1 MKRWIRYLYEYD
13 QGKKLRNVG
22 FVKVEQGEGE
32 CAVHIHGKGLH
43 MQGENRLNLYLF
55 YEENEECIG
64 IWQGTAENVDPAIN
78 YRLYYTKEDTGKTE
92 NFEKIRGIV
101 LLSEAGRR
109 YAAVWDDQP
118 AHVEAMRIGKEEPQQ
133 EEAARQEEE
142 PKQVEPTRQEEEPK
156 SEESVRQEIE
166 PEKEESVRQ
175 EIELEQEDVVE
186 REIEPE
192 QEDVVEREIE
202 LEQEENLSR
211 IHCVKIQR
219 RDLARLPRCEWK
231 LANNSFLLHGCY
243 NYRHLA
249 FLEYK
254 DQLWLGVPGVYHP
267 QEARAAEAM
276 GFPEFI
282 YRKDTDASSEE
293 EEEFGYWCRRVK
305 RRPDTLMEQSMG
317 NKRDGE

>member
-118 AHVEAMRIGKEEPQQ
+118 AHVEAMRIWKEEPQR

-142 PKQVEPTRQEEEPK
+142 PELVEVARQEEESK

-166 PEKEESVRQ
+166 PEQEE
-175 EIELEQEDVVE
+175 IGE

-202 LEQEENLSR
+202 SEQEENLSR

-254 DQLWLGVPGVYHP
+254 DQLWLGVPGIYHP

>member
-118 AHVEAMRIGKEEPQQ
+118 AHVEAMRIWKEEP
-133 EEAARQEEE
+133 RQEE
-142 PKQVEPTRQEEEPK
+142 VTRQEEEPEQAEPARQETEPETEK
-156 SEESVRQEIE
+156 SARQEIE
-166 PEKEESVRQ
+166 V
-175 EIELEQEDVVE
+175 EQEEIGE

-202 LEQEENLSR
+202 PEQEENLSR

-254 DQLWLGVPGVYHP
+254 DQLWLGVPGIYHP

-293 EEEFGYWCRRVK
+293 EEDFGYWCRRVK

>member
-1 MKRWIRYLYEYD
+1 MKRWIRYLYEYE
-13 QGKKLRNVG
+13 QEKKLRNVG

-78 YRLYYTKEDTGKTE
+78 YRLYYTKEDTGTAE

-109 YAAVWDDQP
+109 YAAVWDDKP
-118 AHVEAMRIGKEEPQQ
+118 AHVEAMRIWKEEP
-133 EEAARQEEE
+133 RQEE
-142 PKQVEPTRQEEEPK
+142 VTRQEEEPEQVEPARQETEPK
-156 SEESVRQEIE
+156 PKESARQEIE
-166 PEKEESVRQ
+166 V
-175 EIELEQEDVVE
+175 EQEEIGE

-202 LEQEENLSR
+202 PEQEENLSR

>member
-78 YRLYYTKEDTGKTE
+78 YRLYYTREDTGKPE
-92 NFEKIRGIV
+92 NFEKIRGII
-101 LLSEAGRR
+101 LLSENERR
-109 YAAVWDDQP
+109 YAAIWDDEP
-118 AHVEAMRIGKEEPQQ
+118 VHVDTMRIWQEASAGEELAAQ
-133 EEAARQEEE
+133 EEV
-142 PKQVEPTRQEEEPK
+142 P
-156 SEESVRQEIE
+156 
-166 PEKEESVRQ
+166 
-175 EIELEQEDVVE
+175 E
-186 REIEPE
+186 REMEPE
-192 QEDVVEREIE
+192 QEEMVVREETVVQETMPVE
-202 LEQEENLSR
+202 LEEASQEDASR

-254 DQLWLGVPGVYHP
+254 DQLWLGVPGVFHP

-282 YRKDTDASSEE
+282 YRKDTDSTSEE
-293 EEEFGYWCRRVK
+293 GEEFGYWCRRVK
-305 RRPDTLMEQSMG
+305 RRPDTLSGQRME

>member
-118 AHVEAMRIGKEEPQQ
+118 AHVEAMRIWKEEPQQ
-133 EEAARQEEE
+133 EEAARQEIE
-142 PKQVEPTRQEEEPK
+142 PEPEKSSRQQTEP
-156 SEESVRQEIE
+156 EPEDAARWEIE
-166 PEKEESVRQ
+166 PEP
-175 EIELEQEDVVE
+175 EDVVE

-192 QEDVVEREIE
+192 P
-202 LEQEENLSR
+202 EENLSR

>member
-32 CAVHIHGKGLH
+32 CSVHIHGKGLH

-118 AHVEAMRIGKEEPQQ
+118 AHVETMRICQEEPQQ
-133 EEAARQEEE
+133 TEAVVQEEE
-142 PKQVEPTRQEEEPK
+142 PEQAEPARQETEPEP
-156 SEESVRQEIE
+156 EESARQEME
-166 PEKEESVRQ
+166 PEQEE
-175 EIELEQEDVVE
+175 IGE

-202 LEQEENLSR
+202 PEQEENLSR

-219 RDLARLPRCEWK
+219 RDLARLSRCEWK

>member
-118 AHVEAMRIGKEEPQQ
+118 AHVEAMRIWKEEPQQ

-166 PEKEESVRQ
+166 P
-175 EIELEQEDVVE
+175 EQEDVVE

>member
-118 AHVEAMRIGKEEPQQ
+118 AHVETMRICQEEPQQ
-133 EEAARQEEE
+133 TEAVVQEEE
-142 PKQVEPTRQEEEPK
+142 PEQAEPARQET
-156 SEESVRQEIE
+156 E
-166 PEKEESVRQ
+166 PEPEE
-175 EIELEQEDVVE
+175 IGE

-202 LEQEENLSR
+202 PEQEENLSR

>member
-118 AHVEAMRIGKEEPQQ
+118 AHVEAMRIWKEEPRQ
-133 EEAARQEEE
+133 EEVTRQEEE
-142 PKQVEPTRQEEEPK
+142 PEQVEPARQEEEPK
-156 SEESVRQEIE
+156 SEESAGQEIE
-166 PEKEESVRQ
+166 V
-175 EIELEQEDVVE
+175 EQEEIGE

-192 QEDVVEREIE
+192 QEDVVEREIKP
-202 LEQEENLSR
+202 EQEENLSR

-293 EEEFGYWCRRVK
+293 EEDFGYWCRRVK

>member
-118 AHVEAMRIGKEEPQQ
+118 AHVEAMRIWKEEPQR
-133 EEAARQEEE
+133 EEVTRQEEE
-142 PKQVEPTRQEEEPK
+142 PEQVEPARQEEEPK

-166 PEKEESVRQ
+166 PEQEE
-175 EIELEQEDVVE
+175 IGE

-202 LEQEENLSR
+202 PEQEEDLSR

>member
-118 AHVEAMRIGKEEPQQ
+118 AHVEAMRIWKEEPQQ

-166 PEKEESVRQ
+166 PE
-175 EIELEQEDVVE
+175 QEDVVE

-202 LEQEENLSR
+202 SEQEENQSR

-282 YRKDTDASSEE
+282 YRKDTDSSSEE

>member
-1 MKRWIRYLYEYD
+1 LKRWIRYLYEYD

-43 MQGENRLNLYLF
+43 MQGENHLNLYLF

-118 AHVEAMRIGKEEPQQ
+118 AHVEAMRIWKEEPQQ

-142 PKQVEPTRQEEEPK
+142 PELVEPTRQEEEQK

-166 PEKEESVRQ
+166 PEQEE
-175 EIELEQEDVVE
+175 IVE
-186 REIEPE
+186 REIEP
-192 QEDVVEREIE
+192 
-202 LEQEENLSR
+202 EQEENLSR

-293 EEEFGYWCRRVK
+293 EEDFGYWCRRVK

>member
-78 YRLYYTKEDTGKTE
+78 YRLYYTKEDIGKTE

-109 YAAVWDDQP
+109 YAAVWDDKP
-118 AHVEAMRIGKEEPQQ
+118 AHVEAMRIWKEEP
-133 EEAARQEEE
+133 RQEE
-142 PKQVEPTRQEEEPK
+142 VTRQEEEPEQVEPARQETEPK
-156 SEESVRQEIE
+156 PKESARQEIE
-166 PEKEESVRQ
+166 V
-175 EIELEQEDVVE
+175 EQEEIGE

-202 LEQEENLSR
+202 PEQEENLSR

-254 DQLWLGVPGVYHP
+254 DQLWLGVPGIYHP

-293 EEEFGYWCRRVK
+293 EEDFGYWCRRVK
-305 RRPDTLMEQSMG
+305 RRPDTLMEQSVG

>member
-32 CAVHIHGKGLH
+32 CSVHIHGKGLH

-118 AHVEAMRIGKEEPQQ
+118 AHVETMRICQEEPQQ
-133 EEAARQEEE
+133 TEAVVQEEE
-142 PKQVEPTRQEEEPK
+142 PEQAEPARQETEPEQ
-156 SEESVRQEIE
+156 EESARQEME
-166 PEKEESVRQ
+166 PEQEE
-175 EIELEQEDVVE
+175 IGE

-202 LEQEENLSR
+202 PEQEENLSR

>member
-109 YAAVWDDQP
+109 YAAVWDDKP
-118 AHVEAMRIGKEEPQQ
+118 AHVEAMRIWKEEP
-133 EEAARQEEE
+133 RQEE
-142 PKQVEPTRQEEEPK
+142 VTRQEEEPEQVEPARQETEPK
-156 SEESVRQEIE
+156 PKESARQEIE
-166 PEKEESVRQ
+166 V
-175 EIELEQEDVVE
+175 EQEEIGE

-202 LEQEENLSR
+202 PEQEENLSR

>member
-55 YEENEECIG
+55 YEENEECVG

-78 YRLYYTKEDTGKTE
+78 YRLYYTREDTGEPE
-92 NFEKIRGIV
+92 NFDKIRGII

-118 AHVEAMRIGKEEPQQ
+118 AHVETMRIWQEEPQQ
-133 EEAARQEEE
+133 AEAVVQEEE
-142 PKQVEPTRQEEEPK
+142 PEPKEPTG
-156 SEESVRQEIE
+156 QEIE
-166 PEKEESVRQ
+166 PGAEE
-175 EIELEQEDVVE
+175 
-186 REIEPE
+186 EPE
-192 QEDVVEREIE
+192 PEETAGQETEPEP
-202 LEQEENLSR
+202 EEPASR
-211 IHCVKIQR
+211 IRCVKIQR
-219 RDLARLPRCEWK
+219 SDLARLPRCEWK

-293 EEEFGYWCRRVK
+293 EEDFGYWCRRVK
-305 RRPDTLMEQSMG
+305 RRPDTLLEQSMG

>member
-118 AHVEAMRIGKEEPQQ
+118 AHVEAMRIWKEEPQQ

-166 PEKEESVRQ
+166 PEP
-175 EIELEQEDVVE
+175 EDDVE
-186 REIEPE
+186 REIGPE

>member
-118 AHVEAMRIGKEEPQQ
+118 AHVEAMRIWKEEPQR

-142 PKQVEPTRQEEEPK
+142 PELVEVARQEEESK

-166 PEKEESVRQ
+166 PEQEE
-175 EIELEQEDVVE
+175 IGE

-192 QEDVVEREIE
+192 QEEVVEREIE
-202 LEQEENLSR
+202 SEQEENLSR

-293 EEEFGYWCRRVK
+293 GEDFGYWCRRVK

>member
-78 YRLYYTKEDTGKTE
+78 YRLYYTKEDIGKTE

-109 YAAVWDDQP
+109 YAAVWDDKP
-118 AHVEAMRIGKEEPQQ
+118 AHIEAMRIWKEEP
-133 EEAARQEEE
+133 RQEE
-142 PKQVEPTRQEEEPK
+142 VTRQEEEPEQVEPARQETEPK
-156 SEESVRQEIE
+156 PKESARQEIE
-166 PEKEESVRQ
+166 V
-175 EIELEQEDVVE
+175 EQEEIGE

-202 LEQEENLSR
+202 SEQEENLSR

>member
-1 MKRWIRYLYEYD
+1 
-13 QGKKLRNVG
+13 
-22 FVKVEQGEGE
+22 
-32 CAVHIHGKGLH
+32 
-43 MQGENRLNLYLF
+43 
-55 YEENEECIG
+55 
-64 IWQGTAENVDPAIN
+64 
-78 YRLYYTKEDTGKTE
+78 
-92 NFEKIRGIV
+92 
-101 LLSEAGRR
+101 
-109 YAAVWDDQP
+109 
-118 AHVEAMRIGKEEPQQ
+118 MRICQEEPQQ
-133 EEAARQEEE
+133 TEAVVQEEE
-142 PKQVEPTRQEEEPK
+142 PEQAEPARQETEPEP
-156 SEESVRQEIE
+156 EESARQEME
-166 PEKEESVRQ
+166 PEQEE
-175 EIELEQEDVVE
+175 IGE

-202 LEQEENLSR
+202 PEQEENLSR